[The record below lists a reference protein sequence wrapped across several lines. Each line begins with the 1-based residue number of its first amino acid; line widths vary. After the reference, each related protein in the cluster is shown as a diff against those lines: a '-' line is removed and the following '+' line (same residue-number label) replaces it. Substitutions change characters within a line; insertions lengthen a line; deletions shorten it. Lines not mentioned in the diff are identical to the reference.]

1 MQVKIYNWII
11 NRTYYNLYLHWN
23 ESAKSGT
30 AIKEGALESK
40 CLSADDGQPQITSL
54 SKQRNQEKNGGFG
67 RQVKVI

>member
-1 MQVKIYNWII
+1 M
-11 NRTYYNLYLHWN
+11 HWN

-67 RQVKVI
+67 RQVKVIWK